1 MEPRLMTNN
10 RQIVEMIERANDA
23 EPACPCGRHTTPEY
37 RDGAVWLECASLR
50 DRPDGRLARIIA
62 ALSAP
67 AHVRRRIVDVPP
79 MVTTAG

>member
-1 MEPRLMTNN
+1 MINN

-23 EPACPCGRHTTPEY
+23 EPACPCGRHTTPEW

-50 DRPDGRLARIIA
+50 ERRDGRLARIIA

-67 AHVRRRIVDVPP
+67 AHIRRRIVDVPP
-79 MVTTAG
+79 LTSSGASTA